1 MQAISLKLRSGEK
14 ILSSALNKFAPKI
27 AIAWSGGKD
36 STTLLHMIRSLNIGK
51 APIPVLF
58 IDSGLHFPETL
69 EFVSRLEQE
78 WHLNLIRI
86 DEKATLRQY
95 RATKSRLKKK
105 ELANLMIVRGIKKA
119 VKRFKWRA
127 LVVGIRW
134 DEHAARAS
142 EAYFSVRKKHTRIHP
157 MLHFS
162 ELDIWEYIRTSGIPH
177 HPLYNQGYRSIGERP
192 YTKPVTDPRA
202 PERSG
207 RENENEKIMAKL
219 RAQGYF

>member
-1 MQAISLKLRSGEK
+1 MQAISLKMRSGEK

-36 STTLLHMIRSLNIGK
+36 STALLHIIRSLNNGK
-51 APIPVLF
+51 VPIPVLF

-86 DEKATLRQY
+86 DDKATLRQF
-95 RATKSRLKKK
+95 RASKSRLKKK
-105 ELANLMIVRGIKKA
+105 ELINLMIVRGIKKA
-119 VKRFKWRA
+119 VKKYKWRA

-157 MLHFS
+157 ILHFS
-162 ELDIWEYIRTSGIPH
+162 ERDIWEYISSRGIPH
-177 HPLYNQGYRSIGERP
+177 HPLYDQGYRSIGERP
-192 YTKPVTDPRA
+192 FTKPVTDPRA
-202 PERSG
+202 SERSG
-207 RENENEKIMAKL
+207 RENENVKIMVKL